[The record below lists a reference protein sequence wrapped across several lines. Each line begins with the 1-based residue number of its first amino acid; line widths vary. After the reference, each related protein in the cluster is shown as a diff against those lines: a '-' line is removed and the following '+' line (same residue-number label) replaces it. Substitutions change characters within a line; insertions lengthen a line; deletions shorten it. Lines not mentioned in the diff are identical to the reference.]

1 MNKIIQ
7 YIIGVTIFIITVYA
21 TDFKLVNEIENHE
34 FYKLKKIAVSN
45 DGIFILDGGNQVVF
59 QYSLAGEYQQS
70 ISGPGQGPGEFIEPN
85 NIIVS
90 EDTLWILGHTLMRV
104 GEFVDAEYTG
114 SFQMERMPFSFCR
127 IANHFIVGQVFST
140 TFLSKY
146 NSRGVLQD
154 STSFQ
159 GASRKKFKNIPFPLF
174 STLTHM
180 SSSDTHMYLT
190 YEYKNAIE
198 KYDQNLKL
206 LKSKKIAKKIKEPK
220 VKDGGNNQWY
230 IEGDALAK
238 DIQYFNKQ
246 IYVLWMSQIA
256 QVECE
261 GLSQLSIFDENLK
274 FIENVTI
281 PDCVVG
287 FDIYN
292 GNLFGVCNEPYP
304 KVVIYEIQ

>member
-1 MNKIIQ
+1 MNIIRF
-7 YIIGVTIFIITVYA
+7 IIGLTTFAISLYA
-21 TDFKLVNEIENHE
+21 TDFKLVNEINNDE
-34 FYKLKKIAVSN
+34 FYKLKKIAVS
-45 DGIFILDGGNQVVF
+45 DVGIFVLDGGNQIVF
-59 QYSLAGEYQQS
+59 QYSLDGEYLHT
-70 ISGPGQGPGEFIEPN
+70 ISGPGQGPGEFIEPED
-85 NIIVS
+85 IIVNK
-90 EDTLWILGHTLMRV
+90 DTLWILGHTLMRV
-104 GEFVDAEYTG
+104 GQFIDAEFIG
-114 SFQMERMPFSFCR
+114 LFQMEKMPISFCR
-127 IANHFIVGQVFST
+127 IANHFIVGQVFSI

-146 NSRGVLQD
+146 NSLGILQD

-159 GASRKKFKNIPFPLF
+159 GAARKKFGKSPFPLF

-180 SSSDTHMYLT
+180 SSSDTYMYLT

-220 VKDGGNNQWY
+220 VKDGGNSHWY

-238 DIQYFNKQ
+238 DIQYFNKKV
-246 IYVLWMSQIA
+246 YVLWMSQIA

-304 KVVIYEIQ
+304 KIVIYEIP

>member
-1 MNKIIQ
+1 MN
-7 YIIGVTIFIITVYA
+7 IITRYSIGFAMLVINLYA
-21 TDFKLVNEIENHE
+21 TDFNLVNEIENDE
-34 FYKLKKIAVSN
+34 FYKLKKIAVS
-45 DGIFILDGGNQVVF
+45 DEGVFVLDVGNQVVF
-59 QYSLAGEYQQS
+59 QYALDGEFLHT
-70 ISGPGQGPGEFIEPN
+70 ISGPGQGPGEFIEPT
-85 NIIVS
+85 NIIVN

-104 GEFVDAEYTG
+104 GQFIEAEFSG
-114 SFQMERMPFSFCR
+114 LFQMEKMPIAFCK
-127 IANHFIVGQVFST
+127 IANNFIIGQVFST

-146 NSRGVLQD
+146 NSQGILQD

-159 GASRKKFKNIPFPLF
+159 GAARKKFKNIPFPLF

-206 LKSKKIAKKIKEPK
+206 LKSKKIAKKLKEPK
-220 VKDGGNNQWY
+220 VKDGGNNNWY
-230 IEGDALAK
+230 IEGDAIAK
-238 DIQYFNKQ
+238 DIQYFNNKV
-246 IYVLWMSQIA
+246 YVLWMSQIA

-292 GNLFGVCNEPYP
+292 GNLFGACNEPYP